1 MQDVDES
8 TKECDAFYDELIIL
22 ITKILALLEKQK
34 AADNI
39 LWIINVK
46 KNFIPIIK
54 MIKEVKQYKQKR
66 IMPLI

>member
-8 TKECDAFYDELIIL
+8 TKECDVFYDELIIL

-39 LWIINVK
+39 LWIKNVK

>member
-39 LWIINVK
+39 LWIKNVK